1 MLVLM
6 GIVLKV
12 LSVLL
17 TGTFLIWFNF
27 LQIRKFIFDLG
38 VSVDSPFTSI
48 TDTS

>member
-1 MLVLM
+1 MLVLV
-6 GIVLKV
+6 GIVLKF

-17 TGTFLIWFNF
+17 TFLIWFNF

>member
-6 GIVLKV
+6 GIVLKF

-17 TGTFLIWFNF
+17 TFLIWFNF
-27 LQIRKFIFDLG
+27 LQITKFIFDLG